1 MRDRIKKLRECLGA
15 AGLDSFYVTSPENRY
30 YLSGFS
36 GSAGALYIDLE
47 SSFLLTDFRYIEQAA
62 RESPDFEI
70 IRVDDSYPGA
80 VLDLAKQREQKII
93 GCESDH
99 LSYIQYL
106 NLKDTL
112 GEIELRALSG
122 LIENLRVCKYDTELE
137 CIEEA
142 VRLADNAFSQVLP
155 SVKPGVTERDIAI
168 ELDFVMRKMGA
179 EGPAFKIIVASGPRS
194 ALPHGVASGRAIQ
207 AGDLVTFDFGAVY
220 RGYHSDMTRTVVIGQ
235 SGVKQ
240 KLIYSIVLEA
250 QMKALATIR
259 AGVKAS
265 EVDRAARSVIED
277 RGYGVYFGHSTGHG
291 LGLNIHEKPRLSSRD
306 HTVLS
311 AGMVVTVEPGIYVPE
326 WGGVRIEDTVVV
338 ENNGCRVLTRTP
350 KDILQV
356 LS

>member
-1 MRDRIKKLRECLGA
+1 MRDRINKLRESLGS
-15 AGLDSFYVTSPENRY
+15 AGLDSLYVTNPANRY

-47 SSFLLTDFRYIEQAA
+47 SSFLLTDFRYIEQAV
-62 RESPDFEI
+62 RESPDFNI

-80 VLDLAKQREQKII
+80 ILVLANQRDQKII

-99 LSYIQYL
+99 LSYSQYL
-106 NLKDTL
+106 DLKDTL

-122 LIENLRVCKYDTELE
+122 LVENMRVCKYDTELE

-155 SVKPGVTERDIAI
+155 FVKPGVAERDIAI
-168 ELDFVMRKMGA
+168 QLDFVMRKLGA

-220 RGYHSDMTRTVVIGQ
+220 RGYHSDITRTVAIGR
-235 SGVKQ
+235 STSKQ

-250 QMKALATIR
+250 QLRALAVVS

-265 EVDRAARSVIED
+265 EVDLAARSVIEE

-311 AGMVVTVEPGIYVPE
+311 AGMVVTVEPGIYLPE

-338 ENNGCRVLTRTP
+338 ENKGCRVLTRTP
-350 KDILQV
+350 KDSLQV
-356 LS
+356 LP